1 MRVRRH
7 GGGDLNVLAGQ
18 IHPTALIADG
28 AELAE
33 DVSVGPFCVVGPKVR
48 IGPGTRLHSHVVVEG
63 RTTLGAGNQV
73 YPFAVLGGPPQHTAY
88 KGEDTEL
95 VVGDDNVIRE
105 HATMNIG
112 TPHGGGVTRVGSNGL
127 YMIESHVGH
136 DCTVGDNVILTK
148 QATLGGH
155 CHLGDFVIVGGLA
168 AVHQFTRVGRHAMI
182 GGLAAVVKDV
192 IPYGSVWG
200 NHAHLEGLNLVGLKR
215 RGFDRETINTLRAA
229 YRLLF
234 ADEGTFQE
242 RLGDTAQ
249 TYADS
254 PEVMEI
260 IDFIRADAGRPLCL
274 PQREV

>member
-1 MRVRRH
+1 M
-7 GGGDLNVLAGQ
+7 GAE
-18 IHPTALIADG
+18 IHPTAIVAEG
-28 AELAE
+28 AELA
-33 DVSVGPFCVVGPKVR
+33 DGVSIGPFCVVGEHAR
-48 IGPGTRLHSHVVVEG
+48 IGAGTRLASHVVIEG
-63 RTTLGAGNQV
+63 RTELGAQNTVGA
-73 YPFAVLGGPPQHTAY
+73 FAVLGGPPQHLAY
-88 KGEDTEL
+88 AGEDTQL
-95 VVGDDNVIRE
+95 VVGDHNVIRE

-112 TPHGGGVTRVGSNGL
+112 TIRGGGVTRVGSHGY

-136 DCTVGDNVILTK
+136 DCQVGDHVVLTK

-155 CHLGDFVIVGGLA
+155 CLIGDHVIVGGLA

-215 RGFDRETINTLRAA
+215 RGFTRESINTLRAA

-234 ADEGTFQE
+234 ADEGTLQE
-242 RLGDTAQ
+242 RIADTEE
-249 TYADS
+249 TYGTT

-260 IDFIRADAGRPLCL
+260 LEFIRADASRPICL

>member
-1 MRVRRH
+1 VS
-7 GGGDLNVLAGQ
+7 VE
-18 IHPTALIADG
+18 IHPTAIVDKG
-28 AELAE
+28 AELAAG
-33 DVSVGPFCVVGPKVR
+33 VRVGPFCT
-48 IGPGTRLHSHVVVEG
+48 IGPRVKIGAGTKLSSHVVVEG
-63 RTTLGAGNQV
+63 ATELGERNV
-73 YPFAVLGGPPQHTAY
+73 VHPFSVLGGPPQHTAY
-88 KGEDTEL
+88 RGEYTKL
-95 VVGDDNVIRE
+95 VIGNDNIIRE

-112 TPHGGGVTRVGSNGL
+112 TVNGGGVTKVGSNGFF
-127 YMIESHVGH
+127 MIESHVGH
-136 DCTVGDNVILTK
+136 DCVVGDNVILIK

-155 CHLGDFVIVGGLA
+155 CLIADFVIVGGLA

-215 RGFDRETINTLRAA
+215 RGFNRETINTLRAA

-242 RLGDTAQ
+242 RLDDTVE
-249 TYADS
+249 TYSGS

-260 IDFIRADAGRPLCL
+260 IEFIRADASRPLCL
-274 PQREV
+274 PEREV

>member
-1 MRVRRH
+1 VS
-7 GGGDLNVLAGQ
+7 D
-18 IHPTALIADG
+18 IHPSAVVAAG
-28 AELAE
+28 AEIGE
-33 DVSVGPFCVVGPKVR
+33 GVSIGPFCVIGANVR
-48 IGPGTRLHSHVVVEG
+48 IGAGSRLMSHVVIDGHTE
-63 RTTLGAGNQV
+63 LGAGNTV
-73 YPFAVLGGPPQHTAY
+73 YPFAMLGGPPQHTAY
-88 KGEDTEL
+88 KGEDTRL
-95 VVGDDNVIRE
+95 VIGDRNIIRE

-112 TPHGGGVTRVGSNGL
+112 TVAGGGVTQVGSDGF

-136 DCTVGDNVILTK
+136 DCVVGDNVILTK

-155 CHLGDFVIVGGLA
+155 CQIGAFVIVGGLA

-215 RGFDRETINTLRAA
+215 RGFSRETINTMRAA

-242 RLGDTAQ
+242 RLDDTVE
-249 TYADS
+249 TYS
-254 PEVMEI
+254 ECGEVMEI
-260 IDFIRADAGRPLCL
+260 IDFIRADGSRPLCL
-274 PQREV
+274 PEREV

>member
-1 MRVRRH
+1 VAV
-7 GGGDLNVLAGQ
+7 D
-18 IHPTALIADG
+18 IHHSAIVADD
-28 AELAE
+28 ATLAE
-33 DVSVGPFCVVGPKVR
+33 DVAVGPFCVVGPKAA
-48 IGPGTRLHSHVVVEG
+48 IGAGTRLHSHVVVQG
-63 RTTLGAGNQV
+63 RTTLGAGNEV

-88 KGEDTEL
+88 KGEDTRL
-95 VVGDDNVIRE
+95 IIGDNNVIRE
-105 HATMNIG
+105 HATMNLG
-112 TPHGGGVTRVGSNGL
+112 TVNGGGVTRVGSNGFF
-127 YMIESHVGH
+127 MIESHVGH
-136 DCTVGDNVILTK
+136 DCTVGDSVILTK

-155 CHLGDFVIVGGLA
+155 CQIGDFVIVGGLA

-242 RLGDTAQ
+242 RLEDTAQ
-249 TYADS
+249 TFAACLQ
-254 PEVMEI
+254 VMEI
-260 IDFIRADAGRPLCL
+260 IDFIRADASRPLCL
-274 PQREV
+274 PEREV

>member
-1 MRVRRH
+1 M
-7 GGGDLNVLAGQ
+7 GPK
-18 IHPTALIADG
+18 IHPTAIVAKG

-33 DVSVGPFCVVGPKVR
+33 GVSIGPFCVVGEQVR
-48 IGPGTRLHSHVVVEG
+48 LGAGTQLMSHVVLEG
-63 RTTLGAGNQV
+63 RTELGAGNTV
-73 YPFAVLGGPPQHTAY
+73 HPFAVLGGPPQHTAY
-88 KGEDTEL
+88 AGEPTQL
-95 VVGDDNVIRE
+95 VIGDNNVIRE
-105 HATMNIG
+105 HVTMNIG
-112 TPHGGGVTRVGSNGL
+112 TVRGGGVTRVGSDGFF
-127 YMIESHVGH
+127 MIESHVGH
-136 DCTVGDNVILTK
+136 DCILGDHVILTK

-155 CHLGDFVIVGGLA
+155 CLIGDYVIVGGLA

-215 RGFDRETINTLRAA
+215 RGFSRESINTLRAA

-242 RLGDTAQ
+242 RLADTVE
-249 TYADS
+249 TYSAS

-260 IDFIRADAGRPLCL
+260 IDFIRADANRPLCL
-274 PQREV
+274 PEREV